1 MIDWVVRIVEGNWTL
16 EHLREKRRFEIWVII
31 AKRNR
36 SGLWFSQK
44 DPVRAG
50 TTSQVAGNT
59 KARQNYRNRCG
70 ESVAIGFAA
79 GHRSPEMQT

>member
-36 SGLWFSQK
+36 TGLWFSQK

-50 TTSQVAGNT
+50 TTSQTELQKSLWGECSDWLCSRTQVA
-59 KARQNYRNRCG
+59 
-70 ESVAIGFAA
+70 
-79 GHRSPEMQT
+79 